1 MNDLFGQ
8 YRYKVDAKGRL
19 SLPAQFRKSLPE
31 GTDMVVLSN
40 TKAGKLLVYTHDE
53 FKKWKD
59 SLFEKR
65 GGYDPNEPSHVNL
78 ELAINSLSMPGTID
92 AAGRITLSKEQR
104 EKVGIDKDVTL
115 IGNSNHIEVWDT
127 QRWEEYQSSI
137 DLDAL
142 LFG

>member
-1 MNDLFGQ
+1 MDDLFGQ

-31 GTDMVVLSN
+31 GTEMVVLSN
-40 TKAGKLLVYTHDE
+40 AKAGKLLVYTHEE

-65 GGYDPNEPSHVNL
+65 GGYDHNEPAHVKL
-78 ELAINSLSMPGTID
+78 ELALNSLSMPGTID

-115 IGNSNHIEVWDT
+115 IGNTNHIEVWDT